1 MGHLIVSANLAIYL
15 AITRPEAVE
24 VSMRLYYSICVD
36 YHVCLCVHIIII
48 RDLREEWKQLRNKT
62 FVK

>member
-1 MGHLIVSANLAIYL
+1 MGQLNVSANLAIYQVF
-15 AITRPEAVE
+15 TRPEAVE
-24 VSMRLYYSICVD
+24 VSMCLYYSICVD

-48 RDLREEWKQLRNKT
+48 RDLREELMQLRNKK

>member
-1 MGHLIVSANLAIYL
+1 MGQLNVPANLTIYL
-15 AITRPEAVE
+15 VFTRPEAVE
-24 VSMRLYYSICVD
+24 VSVCLYYSICVD

-48 RDLREEWKQLRNKT
+48 RDLREEWKELRNKP